1 MQFLKTLFW
10 VLIAVV
16 AALFA
21 FRNWTNVTLNL
32 WGDIQ
37 ADINLPLLVL
47 FAFLLGWLPT
57 YLIMRA
63 RLWTLRRRVETFE
76 RNQAAALGAE
86 PPLEGDGEP
95 VI

>member
-10 VLIAVV
+10 VLIAVGV
-16 AALFA
+16 ALFA
-21 FRNWTNVTLNL
+21 ARNWTNVTLSL

-47 FAFLLGWLPT
+47 LAFLLGWLPT

-63 RLWTLRRRVETFE
+63 RLWIQRRRVEALE
-76 RNQAAALGAE
+76 RNQAMPIVE
-86 PPLEGDGEP
+86 PQIEGDGES

>member
-1 MQFLKTLFW
+1 MHFLKTLFW

-21 FRNWTNVTLNL
+21 TRNWTDVTLNL

-37 ADINLPLLVL
+37 ADIKVPVLLL
-47 FAFLLGWLPT
+47 LAFLLGWLPT
-57 YLIMRA
+57 YLVMRA

-76 RNQAAALGAE
+76 RNQAAAVAE